1 MSSKITHN
9 LSSRSSKGFVKFI
22 ISINCPIVNSK
33 ITQNLCRNSSNP
45 VVSVSSLP
53 ASTCQL
59 LEATIADEVEIL
71 ILRIIKHFSWSY
83 DYVDNEV
90 CKNTSLLNTIADE
103 EYILIQKIIHANET
117 ENLIKVND

>member
-1 MSSKITHN
+1 MSSKITH
-9 LSSRSSKGFVKFI
+9 S
-22 ISINCPIVNSK
+22 
-33 ITQNLCRNSSNP
+33 LCRNSSNR
-45 VVSVSSLP
+45 VVSISSLP

-71 ILRIIKHFSWSY
+71 ILRILKHFNWSY

-117 ENLIKVND
+117 ENLIEVNN